1 MKSMLFILFLGI
13 YNLLQGQTIS
23 FAAYFPLKK
32 ENANLFYVSHI
43 RDADTIKGNNTYSC
57 CRSVSVNKREI
68 FYFEDDGDEG
78 DTSIIG
84 SNSFCQGVFY
94 FDKGVFFFS
103 PIFWKYELKQ
113 ANLDYFEPLFPA
125 TISFDTVYKF
135 QDGEKRMNY
144 RFTGFEDV
152 VINNNV
158 FKDCLK
164 LTITQ
169 NWITAQYIDTVWFQ
183 KGFGVVK
190 WLRGTG
196 RLEEVKLVENT
207 RDKNRRGGYTQTNS
221 RELPLGIF

>member
-1 MKSMLFILFLGI
+1 MKWMLFILLIGV
-13 YNLLQGQTIS
+13 YNFSKGQAIS
-23 FAAYFPLKK
+23 FAAYFPLKN
-32 ENANLFYVSHI
+32 ENSNLFYVSHI
-43 RDADTIKGNNTYSC
+43 KGTDTIKGNNIYSC
-57 CRSVSVNKREI
+57 CRSLSIKKREI

-84 SNSFCQGVFY
+84 SNSFCHGVFY
-94 FDKGVFFFS
+94 FDKGAFFFS

-125 TISFDTVYKF
+125 TISVDTVYKF

-152 VINNNV
+152 VIKDSV

-196 RLEEVKLVENT
+196 RLEEVNLVENT
-207 RDKNRRGGYTQTNS
+207 RDKNRRGGYTQANLP
-221 RELPLGIF
+221 ELPLGIF